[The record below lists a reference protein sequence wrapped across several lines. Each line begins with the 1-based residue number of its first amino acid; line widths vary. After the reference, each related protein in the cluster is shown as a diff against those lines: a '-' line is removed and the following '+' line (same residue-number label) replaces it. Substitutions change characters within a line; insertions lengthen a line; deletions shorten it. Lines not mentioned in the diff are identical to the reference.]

1 MKKQIKTKEKEIV
14 EDEGIRIS
22 LMGRKKYAEMRKS
35 ELQTK
40 HFHNK

>member
-1 MKKQIKTKEKEIV
+1 MKKQVKTKEKEIV
-14 EDEGIRIS
+14 DEGIRIS